1 MKSNFLEVENKDI
14 LCCSMD
20 YVRNLLSKGVTIQEA
35 ERRFTVSHENAVK
48 EFYKDET
55 NNYAILKMNIANR
68 RLEALETIKAINS
81 FILEN

>member
-1 MKSNFLEVENKDI
+1 MRNDFFEVENKDI

-20 YVRNLLSKGVTIQEA
+20 YVQKLLSKGVTIQEA
-35 ERRFTVSHENAVK
+35 ERKFTIAHENATK

-55 NNYAILKMNIANR
+55 DNYAILKMNIASR
-68 RLEALETIKAINS
+68 RLDALETIKAINS